1 MGIALAKDAL
11 ALKIDLLSNIDTMDR
26 AIRFVKSKKDRL
38 RELQEE
44 EEYHQQLPVP
54 EESQRQEVV
63 AS

>member
-1 MGIALAKDAL
+1 VEAAQFK
-11 ALKIDLLSNIDTMDR
+11 N
-26 AIRFVKSKKDRL
+26 KKDRL